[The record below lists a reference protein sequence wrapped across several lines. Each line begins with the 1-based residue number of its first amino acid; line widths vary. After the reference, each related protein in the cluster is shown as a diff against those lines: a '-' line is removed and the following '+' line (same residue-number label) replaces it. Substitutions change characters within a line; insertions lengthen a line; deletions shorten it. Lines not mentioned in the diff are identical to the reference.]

1 MLESEKKREQNLYR
15 TNLAAEGAVA
25 LGDDHQGLGLD
36 QLLHQLLT
44 SQRHPAL
51 QNKICEK

>member
-25 LGDDHQGLGLD
+25 LGDDEDRLAVDLLINCLLALD
-36 QLLHQLLT
+36 SHDR
-44 SQRHPAL
+44 SFM
-51 QNKICEK
+51 ICK